1 MFYGLN
7 RFIKKILPK
16 GLFYRALLIVAV
28 PVILLQL
35 IITFVFFDSLWI
47 KTNKGMTR
55 ALVNE
60 ITTFIEVYNDEIYDK
75 EVIYDLSDAV
85 EIVKKISTV
94 KFDETVDLAINLNVD
109 PRHAEENIR
118 ISTSLPNGTGKKVVL
133 LVLAQGPKVQ
143 EALDA
148 GADYCGNKDYL
159 DKIKGGWVDVDKII
173 ATPDMMAE
181 LGKLGKILGPKGLMP
196 NPKSGTVTMDV
207 AKAVADQK
215 AGMVEL
221 RVEKTGIVHTVCGKV
236 SFDSSALIE
245 NISVI
250 YNSLLKS
257 RPPSVKGQY
266 FVKMSMSSTM
276 GPGVKI
282 NINSI
287 G

>member
-1 MFYGLN
+1 MAK
-7 RFIKKILPK
+7 IKQKS
-16 GLFYRALLIVAV
+16 Y
-28 PVILLQL
+28 
-35 IITFVFFDSLWI
+35 
-47 KTNKGMTR
+47 
-55 ALVNE
+55 
-60 ITTFIEVYNDEIYDK
+60 DEFYDK
-75 EVIYDLSDAV
+75 EAVYDLSDAV
-85 EIVKKISTV
+85 EIVKKISSV

-118 ISTSLPNGTGKKVVL
+118 ISTSLPNGTGKKVIL
-133 LVLAQGPKVQ
+133 LVLAQGAKVQ

-148 GADYCGNKDYL
+148 GADYCGNKEYL
-159 DKIKGGWVDVDKII
+159 DKIKAGWVDVDKII

-245 NISVI
+245 NIVVI

-276 GPGVKI
+276 GPGIKV

>member
-1 MFYGLN
+1 M
-7 RFIKKILPK
+7 
-16 GLFYRALLIVAV
+16 
-28 PVILLQL
+28 
-35 IITFVFFDSLWI
+35 
-47 KTNKGMTR
+47 
-55 ALVNE
+55 
-60 ITTFIEVYNDEIYDK
+60 
-75 EVIYDLSDAV
+75 
-85 EIVKKISTV
+85 
-94 KFDETVDLAINLNVD
+94 
-109 PRHAEENIR
+109 
-118 ISTSLPNGTGKKVVL
+118 
-133 LVLAQGPKVQ
+133 VLAQGDKVK

-159 DKIKGGWVDVDKII
+159 DKIKAGWVDVDKII

-207 AKAVADQK
+207 AKAVSDQK

-236 SFDSSALIE
+236 SFNSSDLIE
-245 NISVI
+245 NISKI

-257 RPPSVKGQY
+257 RPPSVKGQ
-266 FVKMSMSSTM
+266 FLEKMSISSTM

-282 NINSI
+282 NVNSI

>member
-1 MFYGLN
+1 VAK
-7 RFIKKILPK
+7 IKQKS
-16 GLFYRALLIVAV
+16 
-28 PVILLQL
+28 
-35 IITFVFFDSLWI
+35 FD
-47 KTNKGMTR
+47 
-55 ALVNE
+55 E
-60 ITTFIEVYNDEIYDK
+60 FYDK
-75 EVIYDLSDAV
+75 EFAHDLNEAI
-85 EIVKKISTV
+85 EIVKKIASV
-94 KFDETVDLAINLNVD
+94 KFDETIDLAINLNVD

-118 ISTSLPNGTGKKVVL
+118 ISTSLPHGTGKKVVL

-148 GADYCGNKDYL
+148 GADYCGNKEYL
-159 DKIKGGWVDVDKII
+159 DKIKAGWVDVDKII

-221 RVEKTGIVHTVCGKV
+221 RVEKTGIIHTICGKI
-236 SFDSSALIE
+236 SFDSRALVE
-245 NISVI
+245 NITVI

-266 FVKMSMSSTM
+266 FVKMSISSTM